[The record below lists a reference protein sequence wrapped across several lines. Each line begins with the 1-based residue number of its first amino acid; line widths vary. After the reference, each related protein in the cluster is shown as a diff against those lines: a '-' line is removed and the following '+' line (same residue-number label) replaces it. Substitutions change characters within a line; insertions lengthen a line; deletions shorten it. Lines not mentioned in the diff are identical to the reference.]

1 MLFDGVALLLFE
13 PRVCIKCLVRWVC
26 ELPRIVLS
34 CAFVCV
40 CVFACC
46 SGLSNVNAI
55 LCCFRAIVV
64 RMCDLLA
71 RIARGFEFKLVP
83 HACFARGDFDWV
95 SCVVLSVFVNVFSCG
110 MFARTLG
117 C

>member
-1 MLFDGVALLLFE
+1 
-13 PRVCIKCLVRWVC
+13 
-26 ELPRIVLS
+26 
-34 CAFVCV
+34 
-40 CVFACC
+40 
-46 SGLSNVNAI
+46 
-55 LCCFRAIVV
+55 
-64 RMCDLLA
+64 MCDLLA